1 MFMSHPKKPRLSMVL
16 VVVPVGIEAVW
27 HDGRGKGVKKA
38 SGGRFCS
45 CRAKTDDDEDGDD
58 WALNTH
64 ASLPLPLATDTDN
77 W

>member
-1 MFMSHPKKPRLSMVL
+1 MFMPHPKKPRLSRVL

-45 CRAKTDDDEDGDD
+45 CRPKTDEDGDD

>member
-1 MFMSHPKKPRLSMVL
+1 M
-16 VVVPVGIEAVW
+16 EE
-27 HDGRGKGVKKA
+27 GKGVKKA

-45 CRAKTDDDEDGDD
+45 CRPKTDEDGDD